1 VKGTVARGVGGAVR
15 NGRGLGETDV
25 KEPRGATAT
34 ETAAQPV
41 RQLDRL
47 PGPERVAGHAAATP
61 DGGGRSV
68 LEGAFGLLEAVERAG
83 QAGLTRLASE
93 CGLPKTTAYRLLE
106 QLVELG
112 AVERDRGGYRIGSR
126 IFRLGQAW
134 QPYPGLRSAA
144 RGPARRL
151 ARVTGAVVGV
161 NVLREGR
168 TLVLDWTS
176 RETDE
181 APDLLPDGVVWPWF
195 TAAGKVL
202 VAGAPPRLPL
212 GPLPASWRRESEVIR
227 DRGVAFDREEVAA
240 GACCVAV
247 PLYGPSGV
255 PLASLSVVTDPA
267 HSLDRLVDVVQ
278 QAGRTISARLGG
290 R

>member
-1 VKGTVARGVGGAVR
+1 MG
-15 NGRGLGETDV
+15 GETNVD
-25 KEPRGATAT
+25 EPWGAAG
-34 ETAAQPV
+34 TAALSV
-41 RQLDRL
+41 RRLDR
-47 PGPERVAGHAAATP
+47 PAESESERVAGVYAPTAP

-68 LEGAFGLLEAVERAG
+68 LEGAFGLLDAVERAG

-106 QLVELG
+106 QLVDLG
-112 AVERDRGGYRIGSR
+112 AVERSRAGYRMGSR
-126 IFRLGQAW
+126 LFRLGQAW

-144 RGPARRL
+144 RGPAHRL

-168 TLVLDWTS
+168 TLVLDWTACK
-176 RETDE
+176 TGD
-181 APDLLPDGVVWPWF
+181 ALDLVPNGVVWPWF

-202 VAGAPPRLPL
+202 VAGAHPGIPL
-212 GPLPASWRRESEVIR
+212 GPLPASWRRESEAIR

-247 PLYGPSGV
+247 PLYGSSGV
-255 PLASLSVVTDPA
+255 SLASLSVVTDPA

-278 QAGRTISARLGG
+278 QTGRTISARLGA

>member
-1 VKGTVARGVGGAVR
+1 VG
-15 NGRGLGETDV
+15 
-25 KEPRGATAT
+25 
-34 ETAAQPV
+34 
-41 RQLDRL
+41 QLDRL
-47 PGPERVAGHAAATP
+47 SESERVAVRSPVAP
-61 DGGGRSV
+61 DVGGRSV

-83 QAGLTRLASE
+83 QAGLTRLAAE

-112 AVERDRGGYRIGSR
+112 AVERSRTVYRMGSR
-126 IFRLGQAW
+126 MFRLGQAW
-134 QPYPGLRSAA
+134 QPHPGLRSAC

-151 ARVTGAVVGV
+151 ARATGTVVGV

-168 TLVLDWTS
+168 TLVLDWTAC
-176 RETDE
+176 EADE
-181 APDLLPDGVVWPWF
+181 ALDPLLNGAVWPWF

-202 VAGAPPRLPL
+202 VAGAPPGLPL
-212 GPLPASWRRESEVIR
+212 GPLPSPWRRESAVIR

-247 PLYGPSGV
+247 PLYGAGGV
-255 PLASLSVVTDPA
+255 PVASLSVVTDPA

-278 QAGRTISARLGG
+278 QTGRTISARLRG